1 MDEIKNVTI
10 YSKEQI
16 KKFLEVFYFDRIKY
30 PRIIVN
36 ILILIMIIYF
46 FRKTE
51 VNISDILAFV
61 ISLFGIIELNTNMI
75 PKINYN
81 KLIKKGNNGPI
92 DKKISYNF
100 KKNKFELQSENNSET
115 IEYSALK
122 KVIEV
127 EEAYYLY
134 INNSKAFIVDKT
146 VLNNQEITNL
156 SNILKKHVSTYKL
169 KK

>member
-75 PKINYN
+75 PKIN
-81 KLIKKGNNGPI
+81 
-92 DKKISYNF
+92 
-100 KKNKFELQSENNSET
+100 
-115 IEYSALK
+115 
-122 KVIEV
+122 
-127 EEAYYLY
+127 
-134 INNSKAFIVDKT
+134 
-146 VLNNQEITNL
+146 
-156 SNILKKHVSTYKL
+156 
-169 KK
+169 